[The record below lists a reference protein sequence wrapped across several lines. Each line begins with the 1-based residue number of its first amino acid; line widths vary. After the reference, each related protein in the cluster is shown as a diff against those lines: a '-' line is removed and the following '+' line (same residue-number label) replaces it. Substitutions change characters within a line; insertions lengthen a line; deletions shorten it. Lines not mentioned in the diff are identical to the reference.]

1 MAKKAKKEV
10 KVDGEKVAKVKG
22 QLTDA
27 MREARGQ
34 VVLYKG
40 YIPTNEDYKKLLT
53 IIVNDRGKESI
64 LRIKPQNLEATKEK
78 WGKALVRV
86 LGKGVALVD

>member
-1 MAKKAKKEV
+1 
-10 KVDGEKVAKVKG
+10 
-22 QLTDA
+22 
-27 MREARGQ
+27 
-34 VVLYKG
+34 
-40 YIPTNEDYKKLLT
+40 LT